1 MFFISESWY
10 ISGTVNGCVSHHK
23 ALSRRQF
30 VGWLCDWIEKRGP
43 SSWRFI
49 YLLNDLMGEQYIKVF
64 FVTFK
69 DTKETGWSRSGKQEI
84 LPEVITASVSSN
96 VISTSPQLMVVL
108 ENPYYQIFT
117 ETLQKKNIYICT
129 YFRSTPPPNNASRR
143 HKWRFRESDSQ
154 PDEVLPPGGVP
165 EAEMERSQAA
175 MEDSDLSILQDCTCT
190 PIYVYR
196 CVYLHILL
204 FIYIHTPVDMHVYIY
219 IIYK

>member
-1 MFFISESWY
+1 MI
-10 ISGTVNGCVSHHK
+10 G
-23 ALSRRQF
+23 L
-30 VGWLCDWIEKRGP
+30 KRGAQALEGL
-43 SSWRFI
+43 FI
-49 YLLNDLMGEQYIKVF
+49 YWTIWWGEQYIKVV

-117 ETLQKKNIYICT
+117 ETLQKRKKQYIYICT

-196 CVYLHILL
+196 CVYLYILL

-219 IIYK
+219 T

>member
-49 YLLNDLMGEQYIKVF
+49 YLLNDLMGEQYIKVV

-117 ETLQKKNIYICT
+117 ETLQKKKYIYIYT
-129 YFRSTPPPNNASRR
+129 YVPIFGLPPHPIMPVDVTNEGLGNRIPNQMKFCLPEVSPKQKWNALRLP
-143 HKWRFRESDSQ
+143 WRIVTCQYCRIAH
-154 PDEVLPPGGVP
+154 VLPYMYTDVY
-165 EAEMERSQAA
+165 
-175 MEDSDLSILQDCTCT
+175 
-190 PIYVYR
+190 IYIY
-196 CVYLHILL
+196 YYL
-204 FIYIHTPVDMHVYIY
+204 FIYIHL
-219 IIYK
+219 